1 MSVIKY
7 SELKKY
13 LNETSLKGFGQVYLI
28 FGEEVLY
35 KNILNELVGAI
46 LPGASKELNY
56 EPVDGADD
64 NLHDV
69 INKLNTYSLL
79 SGPKVVAHCDS
90 RIFYTKEDEKTLL
103 EKAKEAYNKN
113 NLKKSAKYFLNLL
126 SLLKL
131 DYDDLKQANRE
142 KIFKSELALLNEQ
155 SWIDKLLEYCIDNK
169 LSINNGKD
177 NKKILQNAI
186 EKGFPRG
193 NYLVITTELVNK
205 KTGLFGAI
213 KKTGII
219 IDCSVPKGT
228 RRDDKTAQAAVINE
242 NMRSIL
248 NKRGKK
254 ISRDAYNAL
263 YGLTGFDLR
272 TFANNIEKLTD
283 YIGEREEITVNDV
296 KSVLKRTKKD
306 LLYEFTNAI
315 TDRDMDQSLFF
326 MSTLLT
332 GGDIKHPLQLLA
344 AVANQIRKLLM
355 IKSFVKSRYGKAW
368 YNGCQYPQFQATVMP
383 AVIEFDREITGR
395 INEWDR
401 MLEDGEMLTKKG
413 KKSKSG
419 TKKAADKL
427 FLIAQNP
434 GSPYPVYRMLQKSGR
449 FTENEL
455 VSAIQFIHDADLRFK
470 STGQA
475 PKLILEDIILKIC
488 RKYNSNK
495 ESRFQNV

>member
-1 MSVIKY
+1 MPVIKY

-13 LNETSLKGFGQVYLI
+13 LNETSVKGFGQVYLI

-35 KNILNELVGAI
+35 KNTLNELVGAI

-64 NLHDV
+64 NLHDI

-79 SGPKVVAHCDS
+79 SGPKLVAHCDS
-90 RIFYTKEDEKTLL
+90 RIFYTKEDEETLL

-113 NLKKSAKYFLNLL
+113 NLKKSAKYFLSLL

-228 RRDDKTAQAAVINE
+228 RRDDKAVQAAVINE
-242 NMRSIL
+242 SMRSIL

-326 MSTLLT
+326 MSTLLA

-401 MLEDGEMLTKKG
+401 MLEDDEMLTKKG

-455 VSAIQFIHDADLRFK
+455 VSAMHSIHDADLRFK

-488 RKYNSNK
+488 RKYTPNK

>member
-1 MSVIKY
+1 MPAIKY

-13 LNETSLKGFGQVYLI
+13 LNETSVKGFAQIYLI

-35 KNILNELVGAI
+35 KTCLNELVGAI

-56 EPVDGADD
+56 EPVEGEDD
-64 NLHDV
+64 NIHDI
-69 INKLNTYSLL
+69 INQLNTYSLL

-90 RIFYTKEDEKTLL
+90 RIFYTKEDNNSIL
-103 EKAKEAYNKN
+103 EKAKEAYDKN
-113 NLKKSAKYFLNLL
+113 NLKKSSKYFLSLL

-131 DYDDLKQANRE
+131 DYDDLSPGNRG
-142 KIFKSELALLNEQ
+142 KTFNLDLAASNEN

-169 LSINNGKD
+169 LPITTGKD
-177 NKKILQNAI
+177 NKKILQNAL
-186 EKGFPRG
+186 EKGFPKG
-193 NYLVITTELVNK
+193 NHLIITTELVNK

-213 KKTGII
+213 KETGII

-228 RRDDKTAQAAVINE
+228 RKDDKSAQAAVINE
-242 NMRSIL
+242 SMRSIL
-248 NKRGKK
+248 KTRGKK

-263 YGLTGFDLR
+263 YSLTGFDLR
-272 TFANNIEKLTD
+272 TFSNNIEKLTD

-306 LLYEFTNAI
+306 PLYEFTNAI
-315 TDRDMDQSLFF
+315 TDRDPDQSLFF
-326 MSTLLT
+326 MSTLLS

-355 IKSFVKSRYGKAW
+355 IKSFVKGRYGNAW
-368 YNGCQYPQFQATVMP
+368 YSGCRYPQFQSTVMP
-383 AVIEFDREITGR
+383 AVIEFDREIADR
-395 INEWDR
+395 IKAWDK
-401 MLEDGEMLTKKG
+401 MLDDETFSKTQKG
-413 KKSKSG
+413 KKSKTG
-419 TKKAADKL
+419 TKKKPDKL

-434 GSPYPVYRMLQKSGR
+434 RSPYPVYRMLQKSER

-455 VSAIQFIHDADLRFK
+455 ITAMHSIHEADLCFK

-475 PKLILEDIILKIC
+475 PKLILEDIVLKIC
-488 RKYNSNK
+488 QKYNSNK
-495 ESRFQNV
+495 EI

>member
-1 MSVIKY
+1 MPVIKY

-13 LNETSLKGFGQVYLI
+13 LNETSVKGFGQVYLI

-35 KNILNELVGAI
+35 KNTLNELVGAI
-46 LPGASKELNY
+46 LPDASKELNY

-79 SGPKVVAHCDS
+79 SGPKVVAYCDS
-90 RIFYTKEDEKTLL
+90 RIFYTKEDEETLL

-131 DYDDLKQANRE
+131 DYDDLNQANRE
-142 KIFKSELALLNEQ
+142 KIFNSELALLNEH

-228 RRDDKTAQAAVINE
+228 RRDDKAVQAAVINE
-242 NMRSIL
+242 SMRSIL
-248 NKRGKK
+248 NKRGKE

-263 YGLTGFDLR
+263 YSLTGFDLR

-306 LLYEFTNAI
+306 PLYEFTNAI
-315 TDRDMDQSLFF
+315 TDRDPDQSLFF
-326 MSTLLT
+326 MSTLLS

-401 MLEDGEMLTKKG
+401 MLEDDEMLTKKG

-455 VSAIQFIHDADLRFK
+455 VSAMQSINDADLRFK

-488 RKYNSNK
+488 RKYNPNK